1 MSQADFVARLVDGL
15 VRGGARRAILS
26 PGYRNAP
33 VALALRA
40 HPQITTEVIVDER
53 AAAFFALGLSR
64 ASGEPVILSC
74 TSGSAVAN
82 YLPAICEAH
91 SDRIPLVILSADRP
105 PELARAGAPQ
115 TMPQRDIFADF
126 VVYSDELAEP
136 PALDEDLPRPPWDA
150 RIAMAISAATADE
163 GGPVHLNLPLRKP
176 LLPETTPPTTPPSV
190 ARPPRL
196 LRGRRRLDL
205 EQVRELS
212 ASFDGAE
219 RPVIVA
225 GPMIRQA
232 AGQAA
237 ALGDAIS
244 RLAERSGWPLI
255 ADILATCRPQATQS
269 GDVIA
274 RRPDGPTPD
283 AVLWFCDAPVSAPLL
298 RWIGRCPGTVA
309 RISAGGTWR
318 DPSFKT
324 SLAVDAAPA
333 DTADAL
339 TLPPA
344 SAAWRERWAHEVAR
358 AESHIATADEH
369 GRWEGPILA
378 RALAAWPGAH
388 VHIANSSSIRDL
400 DTFGR
405 LGAGGRALC
414 NRGVNGIDGTI
425 ATAAGEAMAL
435 GQPLLAVVGDL
446 ALAHDLGALLHTPA
460 TSLVI
465 LAIDNGG
472 GQIFRQLPVREHPA
486 FEELFVTPTPTDLGA
501 IAGAM
506 GWSYTAVGGAQEEP
520 GQALEKALVLAHER
534 GRTIIQLR
542 LDPYTAFDA
551 RRSFWSAWR

>member
-1 MSQADFVARLVDGL
+1 MSQADFIARLVDGL

-40 HPQITTEVIVDER
+40 HPEVRTEVIVDER
-53 AAAFFALGLSR
+53 AAAFFALGLAR

-105 PELARAGAPQ
+105 PELKRAGAPQ

-126 VVYSDELAEP
+126 VVHSDELYEP
-136 PALDEDLPRPPWDA
+136 PALDEDLQRSPWDA
-150 RIAMAISAATADE
+150 RIATAISAATADE

-176 LLPETTPPTTPPSV
+176 LLPETLPPPA

-196 LRGRRRLDL
+196 LRGRRRLDA
-205 EQVRELS
+205 EQVTELA
-212 ASFDGAE
+212 ASFAGAE

-232 AGQAA
+232 RGATGE
-237 ALGDAIS
+237 LGDAIA

-255 ADILATCRPQATQS
+255 ADLLATCRPQATQA
-269 GDVIA
+269 GDAIA
-274 RRPDGPTPD
+274 RRPGGPEPD
-283 AVLWFCDAPVSAPLL
+283 AVLWFCDAPVSAPLM
-298 RWIGRCPGTVA
+298 RWIGRCPGPVV

-318 DPSFKT
+318 DPSFRT
-324 SLAVDAAPA
+324 SVAVDAAPA
-333 DTADAL
+333 ETADAL
-339 TLPPA
+339 RLRPA
-344 SAAWRERWAHEVAR
+344 SAAWREAWSHAVRDAEAHL
-358 AESHIATADEH
+358 AEADAY
-369 GRWEGPILA
+369 GPWEGPLLA
-378 RALAAWPGAH
+378 KALAAWPGAV

-405 LGAGGRALC
+405 LGPGERALC

-425 ATAAGEAMAL
+425 ATAAGEALAL
-435 GQPLLAVVGDL
+435 GEPLLAVLGDL
-446 ALAHDLGALLHTPA
+446 AMAHDLGALLHAPA
-460 TSLVI
+460 RSLVI

-486 FEELFVTPTPTDLGA
+486 FEEVFVTATPTDLGA
-501 IAGAM
+501 LAAAT
-506 GWSYTAVGGAQEEP
+506 GWAYRAVGQDPAELQ
-520 GQALEKALVLAHER
+520 QALVQAHER
-534 GRTIIQLR
+534 GRTIVQLH
-542 LDPYTAFDA
+542 LDPHAAFDA

>member
-1 MSQADFVARLVDGL
+1 LSQADFIARLVDGL
-15 VRGGARRAILS
+15 FRGGARRAILS

-40 HPQITTEVIVDER
+40 HPQILTEVIVDER

-91 SDRIPLVILSADRP
+91 SDRIPLLILSADRP
-105 PELARAGAPQ
+105 PELKRAGAPQ

-126 VVYSDELAEP
+126 VVYSDELSEP
-136 PALDEDLPRPPWDA
+136 PALDEDLPRTPWDA
-150 RIAMAISAATADE
+150 RIAMALSAATADE

-176 LLPETTPPTTPPSV
+176 LLPETTPPPM

-196 LRGRRRLDL
+196 LRGRRRLDPD
-205 EQVRELS
+205 QTTELS
-212 ASFDGAE
+212 ASFAGAE

-225 GPMIRQA
+225 GPMIREA
-232 AGQAA
+232 AGEAA
-237 ALGDAIS
+237 KLGDAIT

-269 GDVIA
+269 GDAIA
-274 RRPDGPTPD
+274 RRPGGPTPD

-298 RWIGRCPGTVA
+298 RWIGRCPGPVA

-318 DPSFKT
+318 DPSFRT
-324 SLAVDAAPA
+324 SLAVDAAPT

-339 TLPPA
+339 ALPPG
-344 SAAWRERWAHEVAR
+344 SPAWRERWAQEVAD
-358 AESHIATADEH
+358 ADAHLAKADEH

-378 RALAAWPGAH
+378 RALQAWPGAH

-405 LGAGGRALC
+405 LGAGERALC

-435 GQPLLAVVGDL
+435 AQPLLAVVGDL

-486 FEELFVTPTPTDLGA
+486 FEEIFVTPTPTDLGA
-501 IAGAM
+501 IATAM
-506 GWSYTAVGGAQEEP
+506 GWSYAALRGDPEELS
-520 GQALEKALVLAHER
+520 QALDQALLQAHQR
-534 GRTIIQLR
+534 GRTIIQLH
-542 LDPYTAFDA
+542 LDPHAAFNA
-551 RRSFWSAWR
+551 RRSFWNAWR

>member
-1 MSQADFVARLVDGL
+1 
-15 VRGGARRAILS
+15 
-26 PGYRNAP
+26 
-33 VALALRA
+33 
-40 HPQITTEVIVDER
+40 
-53 AAAFFALGLSR
+53 
-64 ASGEPVILSC
+64 
-74 TSGSAVAN
+74 
-82 YLPAICEAH
+82 
-91 SDRIPLVILSADRP
+91 
-105 PELARAGAPQ
+105 
-115 TMPQRDIFADF
+115 
-126 VVYSDELAEP
+126 
-136 PALDEDLPRPPWDA
+136 
-150 RIAMAISAATADE
+150 
-163 GGPVHLNLPLRKP
+163 
-176 LLPETTPPTTPPSV
+176 
-190 ARPPRL
+190 
-196 LRGRRRLDL
+196 
-205 EQVRELS
+205 
-212 ASFDGAE
+212 
-219 RPVIVA
+219 VIVA

-274 RRPDGPTPD
+274 RRPDGLTPD

-501 IAGAM
+501 IAGAL
-506 GWSYTAVGGAQEEP
+506 GWSYAAVGGAQEEP

-534 GRTIIQLR
+534 GRTIIQLH
-542 LDPYTAFDA
+542 LDPDTAFDA